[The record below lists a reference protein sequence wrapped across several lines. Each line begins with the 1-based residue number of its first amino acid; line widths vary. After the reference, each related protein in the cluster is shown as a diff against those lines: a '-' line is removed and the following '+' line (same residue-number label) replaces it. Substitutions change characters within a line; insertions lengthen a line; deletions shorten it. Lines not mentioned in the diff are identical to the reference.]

1 MDKIAQIS
9 SLSRANKS
17 IQNKLKGSQLREA
30 KKGKEILQ
38 FSKTDEMFISLT
50 SSKKNAK

>member
-9 SLSRANKS
+9 TLSRANKS

-30 KKGKEILQ
+30 KKGKEILK

-50 SSKKNAK
+50 LSKKNAK